1 MNAAQ
6 PSRFKS
12 HAARVANLPSSPGE
26 KAGRV
31 NAGFEARE
39 EEDDIV
45 VDDDEGEDG
54 TLMVSHDGVV

>member
-31 NAGFEARE
+31 NEGFGAR
-39 EEDDIV
+39 DDTV

-54 TLMVSHDGVV
+54 TVLLARD

>member
-31 NAGFEARE
+31 NEGFGAR
-39 EEDDIV
+39 DTV

-54 TLMVSHDGVV
+54 TVLLARD

>member
-12 HAARVANLPSSPGE
+12 HAARVANLPSLPGE

-31 NAGFEARE
+31 NEGFGARE
-39 EEDDIV
+39 EEDDTV
-45 VDDDEGEDG
+45 VDNDEGEDG
-54 TLMVSHDGVV
+54 TVMLSRV